1 MYTAIGMTLSFIVIP
16 TLLSTNVRTNQPV
29 AARILFLLDTFFG
42 LAWVGGPFLYS
53 AEIAPLRSC
62 AQLHVIAGAA
72 NWIFCFIVLM
82 TIPSSFFNIGW
93 KTYIIYAVLNASFI
107 PIIYFFLVETKGRS
121 LEEMDVIFATPG
133 DPVKNEKRMPHDIS
147 IAGSRRRLGLDSEDF
162 GYREE
167 KMKA

>member
-1 MYTAIGMTLSFIVIP
+1 MFTAIGTTLSFIIIP
-16 TLLSTNVRTNQPV
+16 TLLSTNVRTNQLV

-42 LAWVGGPFLYS
+42 LALALVGGPFLYP

-93 KTYIIYAVLNASFI
+93 KTYIIYAVLTPPSF
-107 PIIYFFLVETKGRS
+107 
-121 LEEMDVIFATPG
+121 
-133 DPVKNEKRMPHDIS
+133 
-147 IAGSRRRLGLDSEDF
+147 RRLLLPRRD
-162 GYREE
+162 
-167 KMKA
+167 